1 MKAINVDTSK
11 CKTIFDLNN
20 AILSALNAPQSYTR
34 GSLDAVLE
42 LMVFG
47 EDGSVEPPYTLR
59 LLSTRGLPPEA
70 AEWLGWIVEGLA
82 HYRADQMARWGQD
95 IEANLVIVS

>member
-11 CKTIFDLNN
+11 CKTVSDLND
-20 AILSALNAPQSYTR
+20 AILSALNAPRSYTR

-47 EDGSVEPPYTLR
+47 EVGSIEPPYTLR
-59 LLSTRGLPPEA
+59 LSSTHGLPADA
-70 AEWLGWIVEGLA
+70 AEWLGWIVDGLA
-82 HYRADQMARWGQD
+82 HYRADQVARWGKD
-95 IEANLVIVS
+95 IEANLEIVS